1 MQDFIGPRTPNG
13 DWTIRGE
20 LPNPKD
26 VILPKRQNSNEEDL
40 KWF

>member
-20 LPNPKD
+20 LPIPKD
-26 VILPKRQNSNEEDL
+26 VTLPKRQNSDEEDS
-40 KWF
+40 KRF